1 MCNLEFASRMST
13 FRCDQKTF
21 EAPPEP
27 PKAATFFPH
36 HHPQTLT
43 MITRLPLHL
52 KATSPPLFA
61 PNHPTLHL
69 LQRALYSSAAT
80 ATATSPP
87 NHQTTPAPRRPHPSK
102 LLSPY
107 PPDLVNPPATT
118 RPPPLATP
126 PPPSPSDSKARHL
139 LNTGKAYLTFYKTG
153 LSQILTNARLLRPN
167 PPSPPP
173 PEGSRARRLL
183 VARYRHDRNLLA
195 PFGLL
200 LLVCG
205 ELTPFV
211 VLLLPRMVPY
221 TCRIPRQVAKLERG
235 HDEGRRGEVARLA
248 GGMTTTAGPEEMMVV
263 ARTPGWARVVG
274 RVVPGVVRS
283 RAMRRVREVMEDDAA
298 LRPEGAVEALVG
310 EEVKL
315 AAMERGLLVG
325 GVAEDVLRA
334 RLRAWVDCSADERAC
349 FELLLRG
356 EGELVRRGALP
367 EAAWEV

>member
-1 MCNLEFASRMST
+1 
-13 FRCDQKTF
+13 
-21 EAPPEP
+21 
-27 PKAATFFPH
+27 
-36 HHPQTLT
+36 
-43 MITRLPLHL
+43 MITRLPIHL
-52 KATSPPLFA
+52 GASPSLLPA
-61 PNHPTLHL
+61 NRSTLHH
-69 LQRALYSSAAT
+69 LQRALFSSAAAAT

-87 NHQTTPAPRRPHPSK
+87 NHQTPAPRRPDPSK
-102 LLSPY
+102 LISPY
-107 PPDLVNPPATT
+107 PPHLVNPPSTT
-118 RPPPLATP
+118 RPPPLNP
-126 PPPSPSDSKARHL
+126 PPPSPSESKARHL

-183 VARYRHDRNLLA
+183 VDRYRHDRNLLA

-211 VLLLPRMVPY
+211 VLLLPRLVPY

-235 HDEGRRGEVARLA
+235 HDEGRRGEMERLA
-248 GGMTTTAGPEEMMVV
+248 GAGEKMTVAGTEEMMVV
-263 ARTPGWARVVG
+263 ARMPGWARVVG
-274 RVVPGVVRS
+274 RVVPGLVRS
-283 RAMRRVREVMEDDAA
+283 RAMRRVREVMEDDQA
-298 LRPEGAVEALVG
+298 LRPEGAVEALVP

-315 AAMERGLLVG
+315 AAMERGLLVS

>member
-1 MCNLEFASRMST
+1 
-13 FRCDQKTF
+13 
-21 EAPPEP
+21 
-27 PKAATFFPH
+27 
-36 HHPQTLT
+36 

-61 PNHPTLHL
+61 SNPSTLHH
-69 LQRALYSSAAT
+69 LQRALYSSAAAT
-80 ATATSPP
+80 ATAPSPRHQTPSPP
-87 NHQTTPAPRRPHPSK
+87 RRSPSK
-102 LLSPY
+102 LLPSY
-107 PPDLVNPPATT
+107 PPNLVNPPSTT
-118 RPPPLATP
+118 RPPPLNTP
-126 PPPSPSDSKARHL
+126 PPASPSESKARHL

-153 LSQILTNARLLRPN
+153 LSQILTNARLLRPH

-183 VARYRHDRNLLA
+183 LDRYRHDRNLLA

-235 HDEGRRGEVARLA
+235 HDEGRRGEVERLA
-248 GGMTTTAGPEEMMVV
+248 GGVTTTAGTEEMMVV
-263 ARTPGWARVVG
+263 ARMPGWARVVG
-274 RVVPGVVRS
+274 RMVPGLVRS
-283 RAMRRVREVMEDDAA
+283 RAMKRVREVMADDEA

-325 GVAEDVLRA
+325 RVAEDVLRA